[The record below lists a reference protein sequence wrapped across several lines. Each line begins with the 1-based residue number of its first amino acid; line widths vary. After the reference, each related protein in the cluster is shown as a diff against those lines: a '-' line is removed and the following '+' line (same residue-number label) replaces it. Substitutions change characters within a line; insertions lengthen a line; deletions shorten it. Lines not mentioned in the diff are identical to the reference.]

1 MSIIKDNVE
10 GEFSLIK
17 QGSSRQVVEQA
28 APKLLPKMGDSSR
41 VVNGGSNRFS
51 GRYVEAMM
59 QKRASGLTGAETS
72 ANILTSSPEIRNPL
86 LNLINFYLPYDRKT
100 LNQWI
105 RYYLKFHPYVG
116 NCTDLNAEFP
126 ISDFHFTN
134 MPKDPHIEDIFEQ
147 QKEVCN
153 LVDFCFEASTEF
165 EALGEAFTFFQF
177 NEDLGL
183 WDDYTV
189 MNPDMLDVKELNWGA
204 GKKAVYTYEAPQ
216 ELKDLFK
223 DPDPAVQELM
233 YEMDPVVRENI
244 AAGKKIPL
252 SSFNV
257 FPLLRKTHAYETRGT
272 SLILRCIKD
281 LMYEDKLREAQYSI
295 ADQQITPVQ
304 LWKIGDA
311 AAGYMPTSGDL
322 EDFRNLLLAGRHD
335 FLFTIVT
342 HSAVNLDL
350 IGYTGKLL
358 PILPE
363 MEWVAKRV
371 MVALFTNEAMITGS
385 GGGYSNAVVGLKTI
399 QGRYQSKRDKLAKG
413 IQQRLLKPVASHHQI
428 FERKTADLAH
438 RVRTSNG
445 TKLVVPDIEWN
456 FKLDLTDESQR
467 IQYLMTLAQKTK
479 VPMQTICDVLHLDY
493 DKVKASLK
501 SEEGTVFDDV
511 YQEARSAKAK
521 KGGGAAPGDT
531 DAGGDFAGGD
541 MPDIGGGGGETPP
554 EGGAEGGEAATP
566 PEGNTPTVENVN
578 P

>member
-1 MSIIKDNVE
+1 MGIQNRVM
-10 GEFSLIK
+10 GGV
-17 QGSSRQVVEQA
+17 GSHNS
-28 APKLLPKMGDSSR
+28 D
-41 VVNGGSNRFS
+41 
-51 GRYVEAMM
+51 RYVAAMLE
-59 QKRASGLTGAETS
+59 KRAAGLTGAETS
-72 ANILTSSPEIRNPL
+72 ANVLTSSPEIRNPL

-134 MPKDPHIEDIFEQ
+134 YTKDPKVEEILEL
-147 QKEVCN
+147 QKEKCN
-153 LVDFCFEASTEF
+153 LLEFFFAASSEY
-165 EALGEAFTFFQF
+165 EALGEAFTFFNF
-177 NEDLGL
+177 DIEEGYF
-183 WDDYTV
+183 DDYTII
-189 MNPDMLDVKELNWGA
+189 NPDMLDVKELNWGS
-204 GKKAVYTYEAPQ
+204 GKKAVYTYEPPQ

-223 DPDPAVQELM
+223 DSDPDVQELM
-233 YEMDPVVRENI
+233 EEMDPVMRENI

-252 SSFNV
+252 SDFNV
-257 FPLLRKTHAYETRGT
+257 FPLIRKTHDYETRGT

-311 AAGYMPTSGDL
+311 AAGYMPTSSDL

-371 MVALFTNEAMITGS
+371 MVALFTNEAMITGA

-399 QGRYQSKRDKLAKG
+399 QGRYQSKRDKLVTGTKNKILRPLAAFHE
-413 IQQRLLKPVASHHQI
+413 IYESPNQ
-428 FERKTADLAH
+428 TANLSH
-438 RVRTSNG
+438 RVRTRR
-445 TKLVVPDIEWN
+445 KLMVPDIEWN

-467 IQYLMTLAQKTK
+467 IQYLMQLREKAS
-479 VPMQTICDVLHLDY
+479 VPMRTICDVLHLDY
-493 DKVKASLK
+493 DKVREGLK
-501 SEEGTVFDDV
+501 EEEGSVFDES
-511 YQEARSAKAK
+511 YQKARSAKAT
-521 KGGGAAPGDT
+521 KGGGD
-531 DAGGDFAGGD
+531 DAGGDLGGGSL
-541 MPDIGGGGGETPP
+541 GGGGGALPDMGGEGAP
-554 EGGAEGGEAATP
+554 EAGGEEAGGEAEAP
-566 PEGNTPTVENVN
+566 AGAGESAPETNS
-578 P
+578 